1 MLQRFRRNEKGTVLT
16 AFAIAAISI
25 GLAVAGA
32 VDFTRMFSHRTQM
45 QAQTDAAALAA
56 AIAIKG
62 EKAEIAQRY
71 FTNTAIPSTV
81 STTASGLMVTV
92 TATSSVPSPFLSI
105 MGTKSLQASTTATA
119 VRMQDGPPACI
130 LALNETASGAVTF
143 SGSSSTTAVGCAI
156 YSNSNSDSAITV
168 QGSATVK
175 ADGFCSVGGFTG
187 PAALEAIAQENCN
200 PARDPFATMPTPTA
214 SGCTYNNLTV
224 QPNKSR
230 NLVAGVYCG
239 GLDIKGDA
247 TLAKGIYFIKD
258 GPLTIS
264 SQSNVSGK
272 DVTFVLLGKG
282 AGFSINGG
290 ASIDLSAPMTGD
302 HAGMLIFQ
310 DRASN
315 VGAGNTL
322 NGNANTLLNGTIY
335 TPTQTVT
342 INGSGSFGQKNVF
355 MPIIADQIKL
365 TGNAVA
371 QSDITKVTTP
381 SELAKLRN
389 QARLVK

>member
-1 MLQRFRRNEKGTVLT
+1 MLQRFKRDEKGTVLT
-16 AFAIAAISI
+16 AFAVAAIPI

-32 VDFTRMFSHRTQM
+32 VDFARMFTHRTQM

-56 AIAIKG
+56 AISLKG
-62 EKAEIAQRY
+62 GKAEIAQRY

-81 STTASGLMVTV
+81 STMASGLSVTV
-92 TATSSVPSPFLSI
+92 TATSHVPSPFLSI
-105 MGTKSLQASTTATA
+105 IGTKTLQASTTATA
-119 VRMQDGPPACI
+119 LRMQDGPPACI

-143 SGSSSTTAVGCAI
+143 SGSSSTTAIGCAI
-156 YSNSNSDSAITV
+156 YSNSSSPSAISV

-175 ADGFCSVGGFTG
+175 ADGFCSVGGFSG
-187 PAALEAIAQENCN
+187 PAALEAVAQENCN
-200 PARDPFATMPTPTA
+200 PAADPFSTMPTPTA
-214 SGCTYNNLTV
+214 SGCSYNNLTV

-258 GPLTIS
+258 GALSIS

-272 DVTFVLLGKG
+272 DVTFILLGKG

-342 INGSGSFGQKNVF
+342 INGSGSFGQNNVF
-355 MPIIADQIKL
+355 MPVIADQIKL

>member
-16 AFAIAAISI
+16 AFAIAAIPI

-156 YSNSNSDSAITV
+156 YSNSKSDSAISV

-322 NGNANTLLNGTIY
+322 NGDANTLLNGTIY